1 MHKLKTVLAR
11 GYRRVIV
18 SLLLAATTE
27 VVAASGVYM
36 EPEQFLAESFT
47 SPPTES
53 SLLWLSGKLRDE
65 ATQIL
70 SHAPS
75 SARLRYWQDGSRTA
89 WILKEIGKEQPIT
102 AGFVIEQGQIV
113 AARVLSFQ
121 ESRGWEIRNP
131 SFTEQFNGAGLQ
143 NNQLDKNIDGISGA
157 TLSVRAMDKMSR
169 LALLFHTEI
178 MGKQA
183 TQSP

>member
-1 MHKLKTVLAR
+1 MHKQKTAR
-11 GYRRVIV
+11 VRRYVFVIAN
-18 SLLLAATTE
+18 LLLAAATQ

-47 SPPTES
+47 TAPSQAS
-53 SLLWLSGKLRDE
+53 MLWLSGDLRTE

-70 SHAPS
+70 SHPPT
-75 SARLRYWQDGSRTA
+75 SARLRYWQQGPRTA
-89 WILKEIGKEQPIT
+89 WILNEIGKEQPIT

-113 AARVLSFQ
+113 AARVLTFR

-131 SFTEQFNGAGLQ
+131 NFTEQFNGARLQ
-143 NNQLDKNIDGISGA
+143 DDLLDKNIDGISGA

-169 LALLFHTEI
+169 LALLFHAAV
-178 MGKQA
+178 MHKQA
-183 TQSP
+183 AKSP